1 MRSFRT
7 GLLVF
12 LCGAG
17 AAWAQLPG
25 GEPNGGPGRRGGPGG
40 RGDGIW
46 LRNAVS
52 AESPTFDPCNAHQP
66 QTGEYHY
73 HDNPV
78 CLRLQLNDNIRKEG
92 PAYKEQ
98 PGPWHHSPILGWA
111 YDGNPIYGP
120 YGYSNLKDAASP
132 VARMRSGFHL
142 RAVSQRHTLAAW
154 AAAVHGVKSQLDEAQ
169 YGPDVDPAHPLGWY
183 VEDYDF
189 SAADLDVYNG
199 RFTVTPDFPK
209 GTYAYFVTIDEKGQ
223 PAFPYVLGRQYFG
236 EVPSRRNRVMP
247 GTIRAYGVKTES
259 APLLNSWMTRY
270 SQESARVIDGHH
282 PDEGAV
288 STWPGQ
294 DEPANPDVTEVLY
307 SNEFVYVGGSG
318 LASHTMGP
326 WFGSDGRVFRDWPS
340 DQNFQDKFPRHP
352 QAAVTRQTN
361 ALGPLGRWVNG
372 VAVFNM
378 LDGASW
384 SHSQK
389 ADAMSGPPGGPG
401 GPGGRGGPSP
411 PRPGTY

>member
-7 GLLVF
+7 GLLIL
-12 LCGAG
+12 LCS

-25 GEPNGGPGRRGGPGG
+25 GGPDGGPGPRRGPGG
-40 RGDGIW
+40 GGDGIW
-46 LRNAVS
+46 LRNAVP
-52 AESPTFDPCNAHQP
+52 AESPTFDPCNAHQS

-98 PGPWHHSPILGWA
+98 PGPWHHSPIMGWA

-120 YGYSNLKDAASP
+120 YGYSNPKDAASP

-142 RAVSQRHTLAAW
+142 RAVSQRHALAAW
-154 AAAVHGVKSQLDEAQ
+154 AAAVHGVKSQLDETQ
-169 YGPDVDPAHPLGWY
+169 YGPDVSPAHPLGWY

-236 EVPSRRNRVMP
+236 EVPSRQSRVTP
-247 GTIRAYGVKTES
+247 GTIKAYAVKTES

-270 SQESARVIDGHH
+270 SQESARVIDGHY

-307 SNEFVYVGGSG
+307 SSEFVYVGGSG

-326 WFGSDGRVFRDWPS
+326 WFGPDGRAFRDWPR
-340 DQNFQDKFPRHP
+340 DQEFQDKFPRHP
-352 QAAVTRQTN
+352 QQAAVTRRTN
-361 ALGPLGRWVNG
+361 GPGPLGRWVNG

-378 LDGASW
+378 VDGASW
-384 SHSQK
+384 SHGQK

-401 GPGGRGGPSP
+401 GPGGRGGPPP